1 MFGFDLKK
9 SLVTLK
15 QSMITLGN
23 KCRCKKKG
31 RKQLKRRRLTV
42 WNGINS
48 YGEWN
53 KVSVCDRER
62 GRESVRGGEGDEDK

>member
-1 MFGFDLKK
+1 MEINVD
-9 SLVTLK
+9 V
-15 QSMITLGN
+15 
-23 KCRCKKKG
+23 KG
-31 RKQLKRRRLTV
+31 GQKQLKRRRLTV